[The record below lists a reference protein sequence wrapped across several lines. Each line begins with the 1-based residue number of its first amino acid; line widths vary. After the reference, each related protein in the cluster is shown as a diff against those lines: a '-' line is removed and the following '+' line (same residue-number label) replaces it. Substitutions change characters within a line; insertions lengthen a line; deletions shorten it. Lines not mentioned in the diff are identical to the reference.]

1 MMKYDVRFWVLNMF
15 LPFLLGIVLMAVLL
29 FVPVKQVCASH
40 PHEEPERPK
49 LNIKK
54 SFVSLLSTM
63 ENGLRTNK
71 IDEER
76 LRLDFA
82 DILKEVRSNIL
93 ESP

>member
-15 LPFLLGIVLMAVLL
+15 VPFLMGFLLMAVLL
-29 FVPVKQVCASH
+29 FPKPACATH

>member
-1 MMKYDVRFWVLNMF
+1 MMKYDVKFWLLNMF
-15 LPFLLGIVLMAVLL
+15 LPFLMGLVLMAVLL
-29 FVPVKQVCASH
+29 FPKPACATH
-40 PHEEPERPK
+40 PHEEPERPA

-76 LRLDFA
+76 LRMDFA
-82 DILKEVRSNIL
+82 DILKEVRSNIQ

>member
-1 MMKYDVRFWVLNMF
+1 MMKYNTRFWILNMF
-15 LPFLLGIVLMAVLL
+15 LPFLMGLVLMSVLL
-29 FVPVKQVCASH
+29 FPKPACASH
-40 PHEEPERPK
+40 PHEEPEPPK

-63 ENGLRTNK
+63 ESGLRTNK

-82 DILKEVRSNIL
+82 DILKEVRTQIIK
-93 ESP
+93 SP

>member
-1 MMKYDVRFWVLNMF
+1 MF
-15 LPFLLGIVLMAVLL
+15 VPILLGFVLMAALL
-29 FVPVKQVCASH
+29 FPRPSCASH
-40 PHEEPERPK
+40 PHPEVEPTK

-82 DILKEVRSNIL
+82 DILKEVRSNI
-93 ESP
+93 ERND